1 MTLDNL
7 LLLDVGGTFIKC
19 SDGREIPIDSN
30 GPREAICASFAEAV
44 GPFLATALAPAAP
57 ESIPTSPAAPESRQ
71 GRDIGICPAS
81 SQASAVGQNLSSLHA
96 AAVAGIA
103 VAMPGPFDY
112 AGGVFLMKHKFAAV
126 YGENFCQV
134 AGIPEAVEVRY
145 THDVNGMLNG
155 EVTYG
160 NGRGFQRVAMVT
172 LGTGLGFSMYVDGK
186 ILTNQYGSPLVSIFN
201 RPFRDGVLE
210 DFASKRGFLST
221 YERIAGRSAETVK
234 EIGMMA
240 SEGDPAALQTFE
252 EVAGVISSAIA
263 SILEDYGIECLL
275 FGGQI
280 SRSFKYMEEAMAS
293 GLKNV
298 VSLRRI
304 CTVSDFD
311 NATFNGLKSLFE

>member
-1 MTLDNL
+1 MTQDNL

-44 GPFLATALAPAAP
+44 GPFLATA
-57 ESIPTSPAAPESRQ
+57 
-71 GRDIGICPAS
+71 
-81 SQASAVGQNLSSLHA
+81 
-96 AAVAGIA
+96 VAGIA

-112 AGGVFLMKHKFAAV
+112 AGGTFLMKHKFAAV
-126 YGENFCQV
+126 YGENFRQV
-134 AGIPEAVEVRY
+134 AGIPEDVEVRY

-263 SILEDYGIECLL
+263 PILEEYGIECLL

-280 SRSFKYMEEAMAS
+280 SRSFKYMEEAMAA